1 MGTQTAAM
9 PAIRFKTSGEVDE
22 NVRFEA
28 IFFAMAKDH
37 TINLKKTAVW
47 DHETKKVSFFK
58 FQPFFLVL
66 KTGNPQQS
74 MWVGLLGSMSS

>member
-37 TINLKKTAVW
+37 TINLKK
-47 DHETKKVSFFK
+47 K
-58 FQPFFLVL
+58 QPFGIMKQKKLVFL
-66 KTGNPQQS
+66 
-74 MWVGLLGSMSS
+74 SSNLSF